1 MVYSDLRKG
10 IHRTVVTLGM
20 AFLIIGVVLLT
31 VSDKV
36 FILGICFL
44 GAGSLGVLFFL
55 LVTFSSCV
63 KKNRRSVDEENTTE
77 AENRQSAQRH
87 VEPDTNQFDA
97 PRYEDVILCGSATV
111 WTVTLGPHPDIEP
124 PPYQSELAL
133 RRGAVADLRIQA
145 PVLLRVSS
153 DIHEFKSSGFIPEE
167 RWPEPL
173 TPPPEYSE
181 AMTQWEEEVFEST
194 QEEGQH

>member
-87 VEPDTNQFDA
+87 VEA
-97 PRYEDVILCGSATV
+97 
-111 WTVTLGPHPDIEP
+111 
-124 PPYQSELAL
+124 
-133 RRGAVADLRIQA
+133 
-145 PVLLRVSS
+145 
-153 DIHEFKSSGFIPEE
+153 
-167 RWPEPL
+167 
-173 TPPPEYSE
+173 
-181 AMTQWEEEVFEST
+181 
-194 QEEGQH
+194 